1 MKIGVMGLR
10 PRQIADM
17 RGRKFNGHELSF
29 YDEKA
34 YAPEKVASFVRKVD
48 KVLVVTAGIP
58 IPKRTLE
65 GIPHAK
71 CHHLAGSISTII
83 RYLDTLPPAEEP
95 AAPEAKVERTVVP
108 TGHAKKQTQ
117 VVRTMETPKTAPAA
131 EEPPAQEA
139 VETVAPEVPKPAP
152 KRLASDVPTGRQSQY
167 TLPKHDILVNYPN
180 SGGIQD
186 YTILRAAQPG
196 DVIRFARPEG
206 VPLAKW
212 RNRVAATRN
221 GYWRQY
227 GILIEAHF
235 YEDYVDLVVMRQ
247 DKVPQNTVNVTA
259 PRERPEPAFPARD
272 LGTTTVVERPSV
284 QQAEPT
290 FVVRAL
296 PSGHYL
302 DFPEK
307 VAVGDV
313 MRFIHNQEP
322 NYETWMDQIHLMR
335 TKLKQMY
342 GLSTAVDFY
351 ERYADVKFLED
362 ETGMHA
368 AEPSVA
374 VEPAP
379 ETPTQPAYTDAERE
393 FWDKVYVASVMPGR
407 QPENAAWF
415 ADEALRLRRQRF
427 NQ

>member
-10 PRQIADM
+10 PRQIADV

-29 YDEKA
+29 FEEKS
-34 YAPEKVASFVRKVD
+34 YSPEKVASFVRKVD

-65 GIPHAK
+65 GIPHGK
-71 CHHLAGSISTII
+71 CHHLAGSISTVI
-83 RYLDTLPPAEEP
+83 RYLDTLPRAEKP
-95 AAPEAKVERTVVP
+95 AAAEPKVERTVVS
-108 TGHAKKQTQ
+108 TGHVKKQTQ
-117 VVRTMETPKTAPAA
+117 VVRTMDVPKPVSATQEAPAT
-131 EEPPAQEA
+131 PASA
-139 VETVAPEVPKPAP
+139 VPEPAP
-152 KRLASDVPTGRQSQY
+152 KRLASDVPSGRQSQY

-196 DVIRFARPEG
+196 DTIRFARPKG
-206 VPLAKW
+206 VALAKW

-247 DKVPQNTVNVTA
+247 DAVPQNTVNVTA
-259 PRERPEPAFPARD
+259 SRERPKPAFPSRD
-272 LGTTTVVERPSV
+272 LGSTKVIKRPAV
-284 QQAEPT
+284 PQVEPT
-290 FVVRAL
+290 FEVRAMS
-296 PSGHYL
+296 SGHYL

-307 VAVGDV
+307 VVAGDV

-322 NYETWMDQIHLMR
+322 NYETWVDQIHLMR
-335 TKLKQMY
+335 TKLEKMY
-342 GLSTAVDFY
+342 DLPTAVDFY

-362 ETGMHA
+362 ETGVHA
-368 AEPSVA
+368 AEPSAA

-393 FWDKVYVASVMPGR
+393 FWDKVYVASIMPGCL
-407 QPENAAWF
+407 PENAAWF
-415 ADEALRLRRQRF
+415 ADEALRERRVRF
-427 NQ
+427 GQ